1 MKNYYRTVTH
11 LHFLIFYFFL
21 YFLYKYLVDVVI
33 NMHEQSFHK
42 LKKVNIKVKE
52 REIMQYTLLSR
63 KILTKTSTLYDS
75 YYI

>member
-1 MKNYYRTVTH
+1 
-11 LHFLIFYFFL
+11 
-21 YFLYKYLVDVVI
+21 
-33 NMHEQSFHK
+33 MHEQSFHK